1 MQDTYYFDATDL
13 VMGRIS
19 SHVVPLL
26 LGGKNVV
33 IVNAE
38 KAIVSGNPSAT
49 TKKYLQ
55 LRARKV
61 LTNPRRGPFFPRFP
75 DGILRRTVRG
85 MLPYKTT
92 SGREAYKRLKVF
104 MGVPEMYENTEFE
117 TVEKARYSFK
127 NRYMTL
133 AELGRTLGW
142 RHGLDQNY

>member
-26 LGGKNVV
+26 LGGKRVV
-33 IVNAE
+33 IINAE
-38 KAIVSGNPSAT
+38 KAVVSGSPSAT

-55 LRARKV
+55 LRARRV
-61 LTNPRRGPFFPRFP
+61 LTNPKRGPFFPRFP
-75 DGILRRTVRG
+75 DRILRRTVRG

-92 SGREAYKRLKVF
+92 SGREAFKRLSVF
-104 MGVPEMYENTEFE
+104 MGVPDKYGETEFQ
-117 TVEKARYSFK
+117 TVPKAKYSFR

-133 AELGRTLGW
+133 ADLGRALGW
-142 RHGLDQNY
+142 RYGMDQNY